1 MKKTLTVD
9 GINIQIEMKE
19 TGQELGKYQFS
30 SRKYDIWCFDDNWET
45 AQEDLT
51 WILKDRVK
59 SFISTPYSKMQ
70 SKHDREVWKT
80 YQKLVQQGLSL

>member
-9 GINIQIEMKE
+9 GINIQIDVKE

-30 SRKYDIWCFDDNWET
+30 SRKYDIWCFSDSWEE
-45 AQEDLT
+45 ASELLT
-51 WILKDRVK
+51 FILKDRVK
-59 SFISTPYSKMQ
+59 SFTATPYSKMLN
-70 SKHDREVWKT
+70 KHDREVWKT